1 MRISDWSSDVCSSDL
16 LEHGHRVG
24 AVPGAVLAA
33 DAVVRMVRHHA
44 VVELLV
50 GVGGAAVEARCV
62 EAVVARHG
70 YLQAPR
76 IGEGA
81 ALHLADPTPHGDRKR
96 TRPNSSH

>member
-1 MRISDWSSDVCSSDL
+1 
-16 LEHGHRVG
+16 
-24 AVPGAVLAA
+24 
-33 DAVVRMVRHHA
+33 MVRHHA

-81 ALHLADPTPHGDRKR
+81 ALHLADPTPHGAGGEPVLLRAEIGRASCRERVWKYGSVSVVAVSFQTNKKQY
-96 TRPNSSH
+96 TR